1 MYIVHSCHV
10 KKVVACR
17 QHYFLVFYVLF
28 QLFRTLQKLD
38 IDALFTLNWVFLLL
52 NISFFFSYIKE

>member
-1 MYIVHSCHV
+1 MYIVHSCRV

-38 IDALFTLNWVFLLL
+38 IDALFTLNWVFF
-52 NISFFFSYIKE
+52 IIEYIIFLFIY

>member
-10 KKVVACR
+10 KKVVACW
-17 QHYFLVFYVLF
+17 QHYLLIFYVLF

-38 IDALFTLNWVFLLL
+38 IDALFTLNW
-52 NISFFFSYIKE
+52 FFYY